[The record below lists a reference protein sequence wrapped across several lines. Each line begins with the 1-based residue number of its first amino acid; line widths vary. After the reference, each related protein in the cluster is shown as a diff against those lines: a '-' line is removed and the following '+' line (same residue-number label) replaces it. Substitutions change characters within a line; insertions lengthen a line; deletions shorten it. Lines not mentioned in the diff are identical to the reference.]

1 MLIKC
6 ILMTAIAFFS
16 GSLMFSYYIP
26 KKLKNV
32 DVRKI
37 PGGDGNPGS
46 SNAIRA
52 AGVPIGAVCMFLDII
67 KATVPVLAAQYLVM
81 LDGFYMVSVL
91 IAPVFGHA
99 FSPFLK
105 FKGGKAISACFGIL
119 IALLPISRLGLA
131 VAISMFVFKF
141 IIAVKPDSASVFVS
155 LCVSIIFAIIFEPFL
170 YIKLA
175 FVILSIAIMYHMV
188 RYPDKGDVSV
198 SILKWNV
205 NLGDLIHKT

>member
-26 KKLKNV
+26 KKFKNV
-32 DVRKI
+32 DVREI

-52 AGVPIGAVCMFLDII
+52 AGIPIGVLCMILDIM
-67 KATVPVLAAQYLVM
+67 KAAIPVFVAQYQVM
-81 LDGFYMVSVL
+81 LDGLYLTPVL
-91 IAPVFGHA
+91 IAPVLGHA

-105 FKGGKAISACFGIL
+105 FKGGKAISASYGVL
-119 IALLPISRLGLA
+119 IALLPVSRIGLM

-141 IIAVKPDSASVFVS
+141 IVAVKPDSASVFIS
-155 LCVSIIFAIIFEPFL
+155 LCVSIIIGIIFEPIF
-170 YIKLA
+170 YVKLA
-175 FVILSIAIMYHMV
+175 FAISSLVIMYHIV
-188 RYPDKGDVSV
+188 RYPDKGEVSV
-198 SILKWNV
+198 SILKWNF
-205 NLGDLIHKT
+205 NIGNLIHKT